1 MRYSTKAGTATAG
14 VDYTDVS
21 GELTFFPGQSFAS
34 IKVPILDDD
43 EVEGKETFTVLL
55 EAPDKGQLMLGE
67 TKACTVTI
75 EDNDTPGNFRFETEY
90 VAVKESAG
98 RVTCTVVRVGGSAG
112 TVGCSYATREKSAKA
127 GSDFVHSEGVLTFGP
142 GVTRKEVTIEVID
155 DAEFEKDETFQL
167 VLTEATGGAAFT
179 ADTDGGSARAICTI
193 KILNDEE
200 RKTLLNLMVSE
211 LDLDVDSIKLAGSS
225 YWEQIRT
232 CLDFEGGSCVSAL
245 LYVLSLPFKVIF
257 AFSPPP
263 NLP

>member
-1 MRYSTKAGTATAG
+1 M
-14 VDYTDVS
+14 
-21 GELTFFPGQSFAS
+21 
-34 IKVPILDDD
+34 
-43 EVEGKETFTVLL
+43 
-55 EAPDKGQLMLGE
+55 
-67 TKACTVTI
+67 TI
-75 EDNDTPGNFRFETEY
+75 EDNDTPGDFRFEREY

-142 GVTRKEVTIEVID
+142 GVTRKEVTIEGID

-245 LYVLSLPFKVIF
+245 LYVLSLPFKVR
-257 AFSPPP
+257 ARVKS
-263 NLP
+263 